1 MAFFIPVPATTYA
14 FPHRSQVVANFY
26 AHTSPET
33 HPLPQ
38 PIELRSSISE
48 QEWQNR
54 TIAIWKHFARYTW
67 SKLLRAYLVVSLIL
81 SLVGPLA
88 ANLIIQRIMYT
99 GAEPLQLNASDEEIR
114 QRIALIRR
122 GHMVNFIVIC
132 LIFILIWAPYLVYKS
147 MGRRR
152 LSALLRSFNQ
162 TDAALG
168 NMQALNWTCSRA
180 STFQANGTIVIELPI
195 AFLSAHQ
202 PTLFHPTAYLP
213 EYIRKEPASQTP
225 PLYGNSTAQN
235 GQGAEG
241 APKAD
246 NGGGDRKA

>member
-1 MAFFIPVPATTYA
+1 MAFFIPVPTTTYT

-33 HPLPQ
+33 HPFPQ

-54 TIAIWKHFARYTW
+54 TVAIWKHFARYTW
-67 SKLLRAYLVVSLIL
+67 SKLLRAYLIVSLIL

-88 ANLIIQRIMYT
+88 ANIIIQRIVYT
-99 GAEPLQLNASDEEIR
+99 GAEPLKLNASDEEIR

-132 LIFILIWAPYLVYKS
+132 LIFIIIWAPYLVYKS

-152 LSALLRSFNQ
+152 LSALLSSFNQ
-162 TDAALG
+162 ADAALG
-168 NMQALNWTCSRA
+168 NMQALNWTCSRT
-180 STFQANGTIVIELPI
+180 STFQANGTILIELPI
-195 AFLSAHQ
+195 AFLSSHQ

-213 EYIRKEPASQTP
+213 DYIRKEPASQAP
-225 PLYGNSTAQN
+225 PHYGTGTAQN
-235 GQGAEG
+235 RHDSEG
-241 APKAD
+241 APRAD
-246 NGGGDRKA
+246 NGAGDRKA